1 MIDFEVTI
9 IGAGIIGLSIARE
22 LSQNGKNV
30 LIIEKNKSFGEEN
43 SSRNSGV
50 IHAGVYYKNK
60 TLKDK
65 LCAKGNLSLYSYA
78 KERKIN
84 FSQCGKLIVAC
95 SSNEKEQLLKIKKNA
110 ERNNIKLH
118 KLSKKLIQEF
128 EPNLNV
134 EEALLSDR
142 TGIIDVHELM
152 TNFIAD
158 IENKGGIINYN
169 TDFSKSENKNDHI
182 SFYVDNDF
190 SNKVKTQILIN
201 CAGLKSQTIAK
212 RIDGLDE
219 QLIPKIRFVKGN
231 YMSLSGHSPFK
242 KLIYPIP
249 EKDGLGIH
257 STINLQGKTIFGPD
271 TVNVDGINFKMTEGI
286 TEKFQSSISRY
297 WPGIKER
304 ELNFDYCGIRPKTE
318 INDFIFLHKKISDK
332 LFILNLFGIE
342 SPGLTSCI
350 QIGKYVKKIIEKQ
363 LN

>member
-50 IHAGVYYKNK
+50 IHAGIYYKNK
-60 TLKDK
+60 TFKDK

-118 KLSKKLIQEF
+118 KLSKKLVQEF
-128 EPNLNV
+128 EPNLDV

-190 SNKVKTQILIN
+190 LTK
-201 CAGLKSQTIAK
+201 LK
-212 RIDGLDE
+212 
-219 QLIPKIRFVKGN
+219 
-231 YMSLSGHSPFK
+231 
-242 KLIYPIP
+242 
-249 EKDGLGIH
+249 
-257 STINLQGKTIFGPD
+257 
-271 TVNVDGINFKMTEGI
+271 
-286 TEKFQSSISRY
+286 
-297 WPGIKER
+297 
-304 ELNFDYCGIRPKTE
+304 
-318 INDFIFLHKKISDK
+318 HK
-332 LFILNLFGIE
+332 
-342 SPGLTSCI
+342 
-350 QIGKYVKKIIEKQ
+350 Y
-363 LN
+363 

>member
-30 LIIEKNKSFGEEN
+30 LVVEKNKSFGEEN

-50 IHAGVYYKNK
+50 IHAGIYYKK
-60 TLKDK
+60 ETFKDK

-78 KERKIN
+78 RERNIN
-84 FSQCGKLIVAC
+84 FIQCGKLIVAC
-95 SSNEKEQLLKIKKNA
+95 NSNEKDQLLKIQINA
-110 ERNNIKLH
+110 ERNNIKLQ
-118 KLSKKLIQEF
+118 KLSKKLVQEF
-128 EPNLNV
+128 EPNLHV

-142 TGIIDVHELM
+142 TGVIDVHELM

-169 TDFSKSENKNDHI
+169 TEFSKSENSNNHI
-182 SFYVDNDF
+182 SFYVNNDF
-190 SNKVKTQILIN
+190 SNKIKTQILVN
-201 CAGLKSQTIAK
+201 CAGLKSQAIAK
-212 RIDGLDE
+212 RIDGLE
-219 QLIPKIRFVKGN
+219 ENLIPKVRFVKGN
-231 YMSLSGHSPFK
+231 YMSLRSSSPFK

-271 TVNVDGINFKMTEGI
+271 TVDVDDINFQMTESI

-297 WPGIKER
+297 WPGIKDR

-318 INDFIFLHKKISDK
+318 INDFIFLHKKISDN

-363 LN
+363 LI